1 MTIDEAKKVLEEQGY
16 LVEFFP
22 FKGKK
27 KEKEQEKPDEPEF
40 LYYRNTSHYAG
51 LTWRILEQINIDY
64 NGSITK
70 EQAIGYIKQ
79 LIPAIKDN
87 PTSKVYEKVLLDVIN
102 AIK

>member
-1 MTIDEAKKVLEEQGY
+1 MNIDEAKEILNNNGF

-22 FKGKK
+22 VKEKK
-27 KEKEQEKPDEPEF
+27 KEQEKHTEPEF
-40 LYYRNTSHYAG
+40 LYYRNTSPYVG

-87 PTSKVYEKVLLDVIN
+87 PTSKIYEKVLLDVVN

>member
-1 MTIDEAKKVLEEQGY
+1 MNLDEAKNVLKENGY
-16 LVEFFP
+16 ILDEFFP

-27 KEKEQEKPDEPEF
+27 KEQEKPAEPEF
-40 LYYRNTSHYAG
+40 LYYRNTSPYAG

-87 PTSKVYEKVLLDVIN
+87 PTSKVYEKVLLDVVN